1 MAVKKQDGK
10 QQQREVAQLL
20 YLNGGLMKKDI
31 AVKLG
36 VSEQTI
42 SRWAKL
48 DNWDVLKTN
57 LLTSR
62 KQRLSELYEELREFN
77 RMIAEKEKYKVADS
91 KEADAR
97 RKLIA
102 DIKALETKYSLS
114 HTVTIGQDFCEF
126 VKTIDEGLANR
137 VLDAF
142 NAFINQK
149 IEDNRWQD

>member
-1 MAVKKQDGK
+1 MATKQTDK
-10 QQQREVAQLL
+10 QQQREIAQLL

-48 DNWDVLKTN
+48 DNWEVLKTN

-77 RMIAEKEKYKVADS
+77 RMIAEKAGYKVASS

-97 RKLIA
+97 RKLIT
-102 DIKALETKYSLS
+102 DIKELETRYSLS
-114 HTVTIGQDFCEF
+114 HTITIGQDFCEF
-126 VKTIDEGLANR
+126 VKTIDEPLANR
-137 VLDAF
+137 VLEMF

-149 IEDNRWQD
+149 IEENKWQS

>member
-1 MAVKKQDGK
+1 MATKQTDK
-10 QQQREVAQLL
+10 QQQREIAQLL

-48 DNWDVLKTN
+48 DNWEVLKTN

-77 RMIAEKEKYKVADS
+77 RMIAEKDGYKVASS

-97 RKLIA
+97 RKLIT
-102 DIKALETKYSLS
+102 DIKELETRYSLS
-114 HTVTIGQDFCEF
+114 HTITIGQDFCEF
-126 VKTIDEGLANR
+126 VKTIDEPLANR
-137 VLDAF
+137 VLEMF

-149 IEDNRWQD
+149 IEENKWQS